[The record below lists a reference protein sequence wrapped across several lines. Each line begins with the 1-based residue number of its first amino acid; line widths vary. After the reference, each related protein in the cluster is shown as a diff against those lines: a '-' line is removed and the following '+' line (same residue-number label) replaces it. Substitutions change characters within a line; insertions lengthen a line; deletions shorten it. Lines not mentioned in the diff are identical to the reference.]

1 MKKLKKSVK
10 AIIISVVAVV
20 VAVSAVLAVVLLRKD
35 GGDNPPAPNNRYIL
49 TDAQLDLVNSINAQ
63 ADKEQAESQKKL
75 EVYDASRFVDENGVA
90 LDMQYV
96 SNVTDE
102 SFVYR
107 TDDSS
112 ELYFFGTNGNNITT
126 PLSSYIDYP
135 VAGRFRFNESVGSIY
150 SYALEYYEGP
160 NVVYDLLV
168 VNIED
173 GEVDILGQKTVK
185 LGEMQETYDAV
196 EEAGFY
202 LSKNCWMYAG
212 AYIDGGVR
220 YTDFEVYSYNGYN
233 DNLLNIEGEF
243 EDIGARKINS
253 YSTFIEYQG
262 VFNYVGKDGLFTFTQ
277 NPLLNYDYQII
288 ETGLIIKEYDNLYQS
303 VVYKFVDA
311 ETCTMRTIV
320 LDDGFSY
327 ANFYSIGD
335 KYFYMYQQTSV
346 EEENEGKF
354 VYFDNKLNR
363 VIAYKGKTF
372 DDKIYYSDGKHILLY
387 NKIISTAASIDA
399 FDHQILFTDD
409 DIYYLDLNS
418 RYSGEY
424 FIVAGQGKNIVT
436 LDGEFLLENDFI
448 DICTSSDG
456 LIGFGDDGKVYL
468 IDIESK
474 EVDEIVDFEETYSRQ
489 INNEKT
495 LLDYGYY
502 VTDDGSDI
510 SVKKFNG
517 EVVSYGNVELSGIS
531 SIAFGTEKVAGWSL
545 SIDGEPVYLTNY
557 ILQQA
562 PVYSQSTY
570 ANNDATSYHDDDHY
584 TNTPCTQVNYVSE
597 FGTYNIDI
605 SHNTKFK
612 LQTFNSSDDA
622 EYITKNGYGDDDCL
636 TECSYDVSV
645 SSGSYYVRY
654 TMSTIKSWV
663 FSGVCGIVHTGRN
676 TYVSSRSGSMTL
688 TYDLCHKYVPKNTD
702 YWDID
707 GEANYSSTEWDNY
720 TGYDSAHTNS
730 KCDID
735 NDSNNLKLKGAT
747 FLGWSAIYNGTQSS
761 VLYSTASSYSAEK
774 VYVFRNGNSFHSNQ
788 YSYACYQPD
797 LYTIRLNLMGDLPT
811 NTIKSSDIAIA
822 SANGFVRKEEGS
834 SDPKTVY
841 YSYENICYF
850 IHRTGATDTSAYDY
864 VDRKCQYPDGSIFP
878 MTVQLPTPSVFG
890 YTFQGWIPSDCGDRQ
905 TWVNTTF
912 KTTSVTNI
920 AGSSVSVIAP
930 ETTVYRLHY
939 GNTKGTTQS
948 IVQMTAVWKAN
959 DFTIL
964 FNYGSND
971 AADKFSAYVQN
982 EVAVLKNNDTGTYY
996 LQTIITDGVNS
1007 TTYVQGSGDS
1017 GTNITFQNITI
1028 KKNDGTNASIKGI
1041 KLGTSANIYPLFKA
1055 DNGQVMADASA
1066 YATDGTKY
1074 YILRSYDINQN
1085 TSLFDINVNGTSLKT
1100 HTGDLST
1107 NVTTTAATYNVTLN
1121 TTFDADALLS
1131 EIFGATKLINDDTK
1145 YLLNTNRVSITGSSS
1160 KFVGWAFKLKNGT
1173 TVAEILQP
1181 ASISSYGGY
1190 DALFNYMKMVNDGN
1204 VPTVLNVE
1212 FYAVYSV
1219 KPYNISMDKKVDT
1232 EQSSSSF
1239 DSSYMKKEYEILSTI
1254 NTNLVN
1260 ADLIN
1265 GGLVE
1270 SDITHQ
1276 GSTTAPEYLST
1287 VTYTF
1292 NVGNPAATDYNDKV
1306 YYIFDKIE
1314 LTNFGVK
1321 FRKGTASQ
1329 SSKGYYYDNATVTL
1343 TNNGT
1348 TWGITAKKVA
1358 GDSVTSVGAAYTV
1371 HKESGYY
1378 YIGTYYTGNDANNK
1392 YNRIKIVSSSARSI
1406 QFTVEYLGISGDYF
1420 QGSPDEVM
1428 THNANQGVFKINST
1442 SAEGGYFGFTIL
1454 PYVKSNFTKDDVI
1467 DVVNS
1472 DTTANDDTVLSMVSQ
1487 TVYEKDSKLYF
1498 WINNVKY
1505 NFVNTDPDAGYYTL
1519 PNGGGAV
1526 SVNDTFGTFFRNSS
1540 SNNTI
1545 YYQKS
1550 DKLIY
1555 YPKQYVTES
1564 TPTKFQVGGVD
1575 TKTNYNSTFIYAI
1588 RPQQNLIYTTSNPTK
1603 SNLKKQDGYEGSAK
1617 IYELYTY
1624 LSGIEIAG
1632 VGTFVLGIDRVID
1645 TKSGNYVYSDMRI
1658 TDTSETS
1665 GTVFT
1670 EAYAANTLISYL
1682 GRTFKVHSSWYYTF
1696 GGNDTAYKNRAL
1708 VMYLTTDQET
1718 GEFYYLM
1725 YTDIYSSE
1733 TNEDATTGDYSI
1745 TFTFSKFNKKL
1756 DLHLN
1761 DGTNT
1766 VDGVEVDTGDL
1777 FSTTDKAIV
1786 YRYLYANANT
1796 IKGGYYSEGLTR
1808 QTGVSTPTEQEFAGI
1823 DDSDDAAYRYANY
1836 DSWKINPSEFVILE
1850 LQPTNGYLIKDLV
1863 IKVKGQVIVSLS
1875 LIKTLDNLSLT
1886 SEGYY
1891 TYTTVSGETTT
1902 NILYND
1908 NGNVSKYFSRY
1919 SNSNNA
1925 NYLNGVGYSRSVESN
1940 WTTNYSSVRMNPVWI
1955 MIGGVYDDVEIYAST
1970 SSYIE
1975 FNITDTTDN
1984 NLGYDGT
1991 AAGSIELDN
2000 LTKLSLVSEVEVAGS
2015 APVKYE
2021 PVKLGTSEATQS
2033 TRVVKTGNT
2042 FRIIFLGKAVLFRK
2056 GIHIYA
2062 SDEQYSSYFTNA
2074 RLYMDA
2080 RLDDGDIVSN
2090 PSAFERL
2097 NNSTNNVFF
2106 GRGEDGKSL
2115 YWTGNVENGYNDV
2128 LNSSKTA
2135 LRSTPEFDGKIAY
2148 SSDCLTYFYI
2158 SNIQAYFGMTT
2169 FSQIHDLTDSKFE
2182 YNNKFMIA
2190 MSIMKNTAS
2199 VATNSYL
2206 YNSTLTN
2213 TEAKPTSGFEYS
2225 FNSLGYNSGLKQH
2238 YTDTTNNRKWL
2249 KNSGESAIECYQ
2261 LDYVGLLGPAGSQ
2274 VNYTKKS
2281 SWFND
2286 TILTNIDKKYN
2297 VYDASSASYKSRAAG
2312 VNSQVGSG
2320 AYGDLTADIYGY
2332 GLSFTYYEIPGY
2344 YLQYIEVI
2352 TADYGSIYIPISS
2365 VLDKCS
2371 GNPTKKGEFSFYSAN
2386 NEPTSTVKTGLYYE
2400 LDYVTTGD
2408 PRFEIRFYQDDAD
2421 ILAAYRSINLLSNG
2435 VTVNF
2440 YSYPHEYSV
2449 SLNAFANEDNGLT
2462 SSKNTISS
2470 ESTFKGFSNNDTVGD
2485 TTQDYTSFSVTYDSL
2500 AVIDRYLTM
2509 KGYTFVGW
2517 GSKYYYEGSDPH
2529 SRYTGKVAGNVVNS
2543 WNSTSKW
2550 YDVRGLFA
2558 SSKRSN
2564 LLNYFPA
2571 TLTWDG
2577 VEDGRA
2583 NYYFGMTSFNSYDF
2597 YVKSSSTDKNRSGY
2611 FITDTGYAGSG
2622 ANQESYN
2629 FWSAYDKLFMAN
2641 LGNYGEEPAYV
2652 IQLFAIWKPN
2662 TYSMKFNVND
2672 STMKNGSTE
2681 SHLRVTD
2688 STWGASTMF
2697 NSAFDTTDYLYF
2709 NIFDINE
2716 TAVEQDEDYYT
2727 FITFDT
2733 SDWYVKQAK
2742 STAGALEAWD
2752 LYNSYKAAD
2761 TYQSFITTYADGYN
2775 DLKTIIDRYGYTWL
2789 GWFASKQDNEKQDDA
2804 EYDASTL
2811 VFGSKY
2817 YKMMATSDSGKNHYT
2832 YYGGGVV
2839 DAGMPML
2846 NETLYDIFNT
2856 NGMVNEVYSQ
2866 FMYFGQHKVNTSLG
2880 KSYVAHYN
2888 YRTVANT
2895 TTITGDENLTVTLYT
2910 NGDWL
2915 NSFAKTIN
2923 KLDPGDATVG
2933 VAITY
2938 FDTTMTYSNYV
2949 YTHSEQKLEVLR
2961 TSNTEKHRLL
2971 YLTAYWE
2978 ENHYKV
2984 VVDWQD
2990 TNTNDDGDSIYSRNP
3005 MGSSPAGILQSDGT
3019 TISKDD
3025 FGMAYFDDFEVSE
3038 RLNKFSPVRVGYD
3051 FLGWTYDFNEAAG
3064 ATNLPS
3070 LYYLDVAAT
3079 EDIESYQTAY
3089 QNYLNNN
3096 ILTTSIVLYVNG
3108 QCLQSGQFNTN
3119 RETLGDTELVDK
3131 NDNPHCVYIF
3141 ALWKAQTFTINF
3153 DLNIEYEDL
3162 ENLYEIDSNFALAL
3176 YNSAPDE
3183 NQNYET
3189 VGIRSDYYRFNNRY
3203 FNDIV
3208 ANVNFTITFDQ
3219 AFSTAYCMIGG
3230 TRFDLTDLFA
3240 TSAGYYF
3247 LGWLYNAN
3255 DAGTL
3260 LVANSLQSMISS
3272 TTNIAES
3279 HNTAGSVQLKNWDA
3293 TNPGDAPVFNFK
3305 CHQEYL
3311 KVTNNKAR
3319 TIYDNGTFEGGA
3331 KLKTSTNNN
3340 VLLSSVDKHGF
3351 SSNFG
3356 SVVIG
3361 GVECP
3366 IVSEVETINL
3376 ETNYYLYF
3384 KYQGVKYYVRFYIEP
3399 NEGSGVTAFTSDE
3412 SYLYFT
3418 SGGVKYKV
3426 RYEYDGATI
3435 VPYIVTSDY
3444 NNRTRFVGTNRIK
3457 MAVFGQ
3463 KAHTNNITRNDLV
3476 ENTSGYNYGFNLY
3489 IQDVTRNTDG
3499 TFEVKKG
3506 NQVSGTPSTLV
3517 FKPQISR
3524 QFTMYAHWEHKNDF
3538 EIVINNGSN
3547 ESDVPTSN
3555 SNPGLSGF
3563 YHVENTYLEGH
3574 HNDGK
3579 DKSELVA
3586 PSSNITESDY
3596 GNDEGYDDPYLALT
3610 YNYYDDLNFNILPF
3624 YNGRYISEITLQ
3636 FYSVTE
3642 VVKIFSQDAEL
3653 MQSNYVYTTYTM
3665 VFKFKWNPVTHK
3677 IEIDQITFNNGIS
3690 AEKVNCGRELEYND
3704 TYDFTRIYQV
3714 TASGSAIKQL
3724 SIIDS
3729 ASFDDYILKMFDYS
3743 TGATAGQVGVMNNN
3757 TVNATYGRRDVNKV
3771 AFNLTKVMSSID
3783 ITCKFSVQTYDLELY
3798 NFLDTNDEREFV
3810 HKEGVGDNNQYATTI
3825 TLDEFTTIVDAGV
3838 NTEGRQPFKAGEV
3851 TNATNVVTISSD
3863 CSKDIVDSYRVP
3875 YGYYI
3880 YGVFYDSS
3888 YVGYRPVDDGYDGPS
3903 DLYNAQI
3910 IVNDP
3915 MFGFEWLYSNGY
3927 YTYGS
3932 TNVAVQ
3938 AFEADKLYAQCS
3950 PVLGTKNKFVQAVRL
3965 EGLANY
3971 NFVGWY
3977 EAVKGTEYIT
3987 FLQYDQL
3994 KESTYISRNIT
4005 LYGYYKPINAPTS
4018 IEFYTWNDTNK
4029 NYVPYYGNKQEYTLN
4044 ANLELSPFIQDTT
4057 TFEVSLKNDQNDFV
4071 DVDNYAKFN
4080 IYNNY
4085 GIDET
4090 AFNSKS
4096 NTSNIFDGNDF
4107 GQNNASDKSLL
4118 ENVLQTYWFYY
4129 YAYDVLY
4136 FVKSSQTHIIRY
4148 DKNRDDAGQPPF
4160 YYYTNEGAKTG
4171 IVYGNVKTTDYDNFT
4186 FVDGSGAT
4194 QELSVQLTVKE
4205 NTFGMEYDIDGSYMY
4220 LSLPAKAD
4228 AVSGSTPSTISRYYR
4243 FHEILD
4249 FSDYYD
4255 DLSAGEK
4262 TTWLSTA
4269 EPRYYVDIMGSRYY
4283 ILPRNNNI
4291 AKTPVAKTIFNKNG
4305 KTTVADGV
4313 PADIVQNSA
4322 FVNIKNYFIEY
4333 YEEFYPVE
4341 YKGYTDRWGSAFINP
4356 FNETDEMK
4364 TTNTVTLPAVS
4375 DNPTSYYFDY
4385 EKAELY
4391 YNGAPSTVEHYVYCP
4406 VNTNY
4411 KSNVAYVSSAGSSAW
4426 ETTGVTI
4433 KTLPSPHI
4441 GYWYDGGEKYGFVG
4455 YIQVTDKI
4463 LENITKRGDA
4473 GDAGS
4478 GGEMYNAFLN
4488 YINQVYK
4495 FEDYDELADFKDQ
4508 AALDAY
4514 LATYDSGGS
4523 GATPVR
4529 LARAFDAFII
4539 ALKEAVGAQVSTYTK
4554 LNFCANLLLADSYD
4568 YEDYAQKKI
4577 SFINVNIPV
4586 SFKELLADP
4595 RDGEQIAIS
4604 ISFLYKFNIITQET
4618 VIHDNLYAI
4627 PVYSPF
4633 VMDYTESAVSKAGS
4647 ELTIDAAKMDIWHFD
4662 IQNNATAHVYNV
4674 FSGDYVNYAVL
4685 TYEQYLTLRA
4695 NNANVADYLTKMIK
4709 NEKIVN
4715 DKTYIQDLFTED
4727 VDTRLRTIDFEP
4739 YSAGHYVVVAYY
4751 NKTGTF
4757 GDGAYVSRVG
4767 DNILHVTRGADGNVT
4782 YEITTMDKYY

>member
-1 MKKLKKSVK
+1 MKKLKNSVK
-10 AIIISVVAVV
+10 AIIFSVVAVV

-35 GGDNPPAPNNRYIL
+35 GDNPPASNNRYIL
-49 TDAQLDLVNSINAQ
+49 TNAQLDLVNSINAQ
-63 ADKEQAESQKKL
+63 ADKEQAKSQKKL
-75 EVYDASRFVDENGVA
+75 EVFDASRFVDENGNA
-90 LDMQYV
+90 LDIKYV

-102 SFVYR
+102 SFLYR
-107 TDDSS
+107 DMTKSDI
-112 ELYFFGTNGNNITT
+112 YYFGTSADNKTTKKSSSINYPIDGDLTLAESFGDYYVYTILYTANGNEMFDYIIVDFGGEEPAIVGTKTLNITEMQNSYDSLEEADIYLT
-126 PLSSYIDYP
+126 NNCWIYGGVYIDNG
-135 VAGRFRFNESVGSIY
+135 VKIS
-150 SYALEYYEGP
+150 
-160 NVVYDLLV
+160 D
-168 VNIED
+168 IE
-173 GEVDILGQKTVK
+173 
-185 LGEMQETYDAV
+185 
-196 EEAGFY
+196 
-202 LSKNCWMYAG
+202 
-212 AYIDGGVR
+212 AY
-220 YTDFEVYSYNGYN
+220 
-233 DNLLNIEGEF
+233 
-243 EDIGARKINS
+243 S
-253 YSTFIEYQG
+253 YSTKNLKLFEIEC
-262 VFNYVGKDGLFTFTQ
+262 NEADIGLRRITENSAYFEIGGNVKYIGQ
-277 NPLLNYDYQII
+277 NNLYSYTKNPSLNYEYQII
-288 ETGLIIKEYDNLYQS
+288 QNGFIVKEYDALYQS
-303 VVYKFVDA
+303 VNYKFVKA
-311 ETCTMRTIV
+311 KNCETV
-320 LDDGFSY
+320 SVALDEGYNVATFSSV
-327 ANFYSIGD
+327 ND
-335 KYFYMYQQTSV
+335 KYFYMYQQPALDV
-346 EEENEGKF
+346 AENGVF
-354 VYFDNKLNR
+354 VYFDNEFNEIIR
-363 VIAYKGKTF
+363 YQGKTT
-372 DDKIYYSDGKHILLY
+372 DDKIYYSDNKYILLY
-387 NKIISTAASIDA
+387 NKIISTENKVKA
-399 FDHQILFTDD
+399 FDHKLLYNESEN
-409 DIYYLDLNS
+409 YYLKISQNYNKD
-418 RYSGEY
+418 Y
-424 FIVAGQGKNIVT
+424 FIVSGIGENIST
-436 LDGEFLLENDFI
+436 LSGEFLLEYDFVEILASNDGF
-448 DICTSSDG
+448 
-456 LIGFGDDGKVYL
+456 IGFDEENNAYL
-468 IDIESK
+468 ID
-474 EVDEIVDFEETYSRQ
+474 VDKKSYTI
-489 INNEKT
+489 INDYDKVSSTQLNNDSMI
-495 LLDYGYY
+495 LDYGYY
-502 VTDDGSDI
+502 ITDDGSNI
-510 SVKKFNG
+510 SVNKFNG
-517 EVVSYGNVELSGIS
+517 EIASFDNLDLTDISLVSVGTLDVSGWNIS
-531 SIAFGTEKVAGWSL
+531 VGGQSL
-545 SIDGEPVYLTNY
+545 YLTDY
-557 ILQQA
+557 SKQQTFSMA
-562 PVYSQSTY
+562 QNFGSMPSADAYASSSCYS
-570 ANNDATSYHDDDHY
+570 
-584 TNTPCTQVNYVSE
+584 NTVWSKISFYGLY
-597 FGTYNIDI
+597 GTYSAEKWN
-605 SHNTKFK
+605 HFQVK
-612 LQTFNSSDDA
+612 LERKNSSDDA
-622 EYITKNGYGDDDCL
+622 ETLKKYGWGGDDDAV
-636 TECSYDVSV
+636 EGDCSYSISV
-645 SSGSYYVRY
+645 SSSLYKVTYSVTKLHAWCFVVTAWCTRDAFEIGINSEGEGSL
-654 TMSTIKSWV
+654 
-663 FSGVCGIVHTGRN
+663 
-676 TYVSSRSGSMTL
+676 TL
-688 TYDLCHKYVPKNTD
+688 YYDLCHKYVPKDTD

-707 GEANYSSTEWDNY
+707 GEANYSSTEWDSY

-730 KCDID
+730 QCTID
-735 NDSNNLKLKGAT
+735 DDYNNLKLKGAT
-747 FLGWSAIYNGTQSS
+747 FVGWSSIYNSTQSS
-761 VLYSTASSYSAEK
+761 VLYSATSSYSTEK
-774 VYVFRNGNSFHSNQ
+774 YYVYRNGNDFHYNQ
-788 YSYACYQPD
+788 YTYASYSPDVYQV
-797 LYTIRLNLMGDLPT
+797 RLNLMGDLPT
-811 NTIKSSDIAIA
+811 NTIKSSDITITT
-822 SANGFVRKEEGS
+822 ANGFEKKEEGS

-841 YSYENICYF
+841 YLYEDICYF
-850 IHRTGATDTSAYDY
+850 IHRSGSTTNASDY
-864 VDRKCQYPDGSIFP
+864 VDRKHKYADGSIRP
-878 MTVQLPTPSVFG
+878 MTVKLPTPSVFG
-890 YTFQGWIPSDCGDRQ
+890 YTFQGWVPSGCGERQ
-905 TWVNTTF
+905 DWVNTTF
-912 KTTSVTNI
+912 KTKSVTNV
-920 AGSSVSVIAP
+920 AGNAVNVIPA
-930 ETTVYRLHY
+930 ETDVYRLHF
-939 GNTKGTTQS
+939 GATRGTDQPT
-948 IVQMTAVWKAN
+948 VEMTAVWQAN
-959 DFTIL
+959 EFTIL

-971 AADKFSAYVQN
+971 AADKFSAFVQN
-982 EVAVLKNNDTGTYY
+982 EVAVLKDNESGTYY
-996 LQTIITDGVNS
+996 LQSIITDGVNNTIYTQNSSDNS
-1007 TTYVQGSGDS
+1007 TK
-1017 GTNITFQNITI
+1017 ITFKDITI
-1028 KKNDGTNASIKGI
+1028 KKLDGTNMTVKGL
-1041 KLGTSANIYPLFKA
+1041 KFGTSGNIYPLYKA
-1055 DNGQVMADASA
+1055 DNGQLIEDASA

-1074 YILRSYDINQN
+1074 YVLRSYDINQN
-1085 TSLFDINVNGTSLKT
+1085 TSLFDINVNGKSLKT
-1100 HTGDLST
+1100 FSGSITT
-1107 NVTTTAATYNVTLN
+1107 NVTTTQATYNISLS
-1121 TTFDADALLS
+1121 TTFNADALLS
-1131 EIFGATKLINDDTK
+1131 EIFGATKLINNDTK
-1145 YLLNTNRVSITGSSS
+1145 YLLNTNRISITGSSS
-1160 KFVGWAFKLKNGT
+1160 KFVGWAIKIKYGT
-1173 TVAEILQP
+1173 TSAEILQP
-1181 ASISSYGGY
+1181 ASINSVGGY
-1190 DALFNYMKMVNDGN
+1190 LRLYEYMKMVNNGS
-1204 VPTVLNVE
+1204 VPSTLNIE
-1212 FYAVYSV
+1212 FYAMYSV
-1219 KPYNISMDKKVDT
+1219 KPYTITIDKKVDT

-1239 DSSYMKKEYEILSTI
+1239 DSSYMKKEYEISSTI
-1254 NTNLVN
+1254 NTNLVD
-1260 ADLIN
+1260 AELIN

-1276 GSTTAPEYLST
+1276 ASTTASEYLST

-1292 NVGNPAATDYNDKV
+1292 NVGNPLATDYNDKV

-1329 SSKGYYYDNATVTL
+1329 SSKGYYYDNATVTF

-1358 GDSVTSVGAAYTV
+1358 GDSTTSVGGAYTV
-1371 HKESGYY
+1371 YNESGYY
-1378 YIGTYYTGNDANNK
+1378 YIGTYYSGNDANNK

-1406 QFTVEYLGISGDYF
+1406 QFTIEYLGISGDYF
-1420 QGSPDEVM
+1420 QGSPESM
-1428 THNANQGVFKINST
+1428 THQATQGVFKINSD

-1454 PYVKSNFTKDDVI
+1454 PYVKSNYTKDDVI

-1472 DTTANDDTVLSMVSQ
+1472 DTSANDDTVLSVVSQ

-1505 NFVNTDPDAGYYTL
+1505 NFVNTSPDTGYYTL
-1519 PNGGGAV
+1519 PSGGGVVTA
-1526 SVNDTFGTFFRNSS
+1526 NGTFGTFFRNTG

-1545 YYQKS
+1545 YYHKG
-1550 DKLIY
+1550 DKLVY
-1555 YPKQYVTES
+1555 YPKQYVTE
-1564 TPTKFQVGGVD
+1564 TTVTKFQVGGEY

-1603 SNLKKQDGYEGSAK
+1603 SNLKKQDGYESSAK

-1632 VGTFVLGIDRVID
+1632 VGTFVLGIDRVIE

-1658 TDTSETS
+1658 TDTSETP

-1670 EAYAANTLISYL
+1670 EAYDSNTLIAYL

-1696 GGNDTAYKNRAL
+1696 GGNATAYKNRAL
-1708 VMYLTTDQET
+1708 IMYLTTDQAT

-1777 FSTTDKAIV
+1777 FSTTDKSIV

-1796 IKGGYYSEGLTR
+1796 VKGGYYSEGLTR
-1808 QTGVSTPTEQEFAGI
+1808 QTGVTAPTKQAFAGV
-1823 DDSDDAAYRYANY
+1823 STSSSAAYRYANY

-1850 LQPTNGYLIKDLV
+1850 LQPTNGYLIKDLL

-1875 LIKTLDNLSLT
+1875 LIETLDNLSLT
-1886 SEGYY
+1886 SDGYY

-1908 NGNVSKYFSRY
+1908 NGNVSKYFNRY

-1925 NYLNGVGYSRSVESN
+1925 NFLNGVGYSRSIESN

-1970 SSYIE
+1970 TSYIE

-1991 AAGSIELDN
+1991 AVGSIELDN
-2000 LTKLSLVSEVEVAGS
+2000 LTKLSLVSEVEIVGS
-2015 APVKYE
+2015 EPVSYE
-2021 PVKLGTSEATQS
+2021 PVKLGTTEATQS

-2042 FRIIFLGKAVLFRK
+2042 FRIIFLGKAVLFRR

-2080 RLDDGDIVSN
+2080 RLDDGDIVSD

-2097 NNSTNNVFF
+2097 NDESANVFF
-2106 GRGEDGKSL
+2106 GRGADGKSL
-2115 YWTGNVENGYNDV
+2115 YWTGDVENGYNDV

-2135 LRSTPEFDGKIAY
+2135 LRSTPEFDGKIVY

-2158 SNIQAYFGMTT
+2158 SNIQTYFGKTT

-2225 FNSLGYNSGLKQH
+2225 FNSLGYNSGLKQY

-2249 KNSGESAIECYQ
+2249 RNSGESAIECYQ
-2261 LDYVGLLGPAGSQ
+2261 LDYVGLLGPAGSPI
-2274 VNYTKKS
+2274 YTKKS

-2371 GNPTKKGEFSFYSAN
+2371 GTPTKKGEFSFYSAT
-2386 NEPTSTVKTGLYYE
+2386 NEPTATVKTGLYYE

-2440 YSYPHEYSV
+2440 YSYPHKYGV

-2470 ESTFKGFSNNDTVGD
+2470 EATFKGFSNNDTVGD
-2485 TTQDYTSFSVTYDSL
+2485 TTEDYTSFSVTYDSL

-2529 SRYTGKVAGNVVNS
+2529 SRYTGKVAGNVVNT

-2577 VEDGRA
+2577 VEDGRT
-2583 NYYFGMTSFNSYDF
+2583 NYYYGMTSFNSYDF

-2641 LGNYGEEPAYV
+2641 LGNYGEAPAYV

-2672 STMKNGSTE
+2672 STMRNGSTE
-2681 SHLRVTD
+2681 SYLRVTD
-2688 STWGASTMF
+2688 STWGSSTMF

-2716 TAVEQDEDYYT
+2716 SEVEQDEDYYT

-2789 GWFASKQDNEKQDDA
+2789 GWFASKQDNEKQDA
-2804 EYDASTL
+2804 ATYDASTL

-2832 YYGGGVV
+2832 YFGGGVV
-2839 DAGMPML
+2839 NAGMPML

-2895 TTITGDENLTVTLYT
+2895 TTINGDENLTVTLYT

-2949 YTHSEQKLEVLR
+2949 YTHSEQKLDVIR
-2961 TSNTEKHRLL
+2961 TSDTAKHRLL
-2971 YLTAYWE
+2971 YVTAYWE

-3051 FLGWTYDFNEAAG
+3051 FLGWTYDFNETVG

-3108 QCLQSGQFNTN
+3108 QCLQSGQFNNN
-3119 RETLGDTELVDK
+3119 RETLGDSELVDK

-3153 DLNIEYEDL
+3153 DLNIEYEEL

-3183 NQNYET
+3183 NQNYQT

-3260 LVANSLQSMISS
+3260 LVANSLQSMVSS
-3272 TTNIAES
+3272 TTNVVES

-3319 TIYDNGTFEGGA
+3319 TIYDNGTFEGGT

-3340 VLLSSVDKHGF
+3340 VLLSTVDKHGF

-3356 SVVIG
+3356 SVKIG
-3361 GVECP
+3361 GVEYP

-3418 SGGVKYKV
+3418 SSGVKYKV
-3426 RYEYDGATI
+3426 RYEYDGTTI

-3476 ENTSGYNYGFNLY
+3476 TNTSGYNYGFNLY
-3489 IQDVTRNTDG
+3489 IQDVTRKPDG
-3499 TFEVKKG
+3499 TFEIKKG
-3506 NQVSGTPSTLV
+3506 NQVTGTPSTLE

-3538 EIVINNGSN
+3538 EIVLNNGSN
-3547 ESDVPTSN
+3547 ESGVPTSN

-3579 DKSELVA
+3579 DKSELVV

-3624 YNGRYISEITLQ
+3624 YNGRYISEITLK

-3653 MQSNYVYTTYTM
+3653 MQSNYVYTTYTL

-3690 AEKVNCGRELEYND
+3690 AEKINCGRELEYNE

-3743 TGATAGQVGVMNNN
+3743 TAADAGQVGVMNNN

-3783 ITCKFSVQTYDLELY
+3783 VTCKFSVQTYDLELY

-3863 CSKDIVDSYRVP
+3863 CSKDIIDSYRVP

-3888 YVGYRPVDDGYDGPS
+3888 YVGYRPVDDGDDGPN

-3938 AFEADKLYAQCS
+3938 AFDADKLYAQCS

-3977 EAVKGTEYIT
+3977 EAVKGTEFIT

-4090 AFNSKS
+4090 SFNSKS
-4096 NTSNIFDGNDF
+4096 NTNNIFDGNDF

-4160 YYYTNEGAKTG
+4160 YYYTNEAAETG
-4171 IVYGNVKTTDYDNFT
+4171 IVYGDVKTTDYDNFT

-4194 QELSVQLTVKE
+4194 QELTIQLKVKE

-4228 AVSGSTPSTISRYYR
+4228 AVSGSTPGTISRYYR

-4255 DLSAGEK
+4255 SLSSGEK
-4262 TTWLSTA
+4262 SIWLSNA

-4291 AKTPVAKTIFNKNG
+4291 AKTPVAKTIFNKEG
-4305 KTTVADGV
+4305 KTSVADGV

-4341 YKGYTDRWGSAFINP
+4341 YKGYTDKWGSAFINP

-4364 TTNTVTLPAVS
+4364 TTNTVTLPAIGE
-4375 DNPTSYYFDY
+4375 NPTSFYFDY

-4391 YNGAPSTVEHYVYCP
+4391 YNGAPSTMEHYVYCP

-4441 GYWYDGGEKYGFVG
+4441 GYWYDGGEKYAFVG

-4463 LENITKRGDA
+4463 LENITKRGDTD
-4473 GDAGS
+4473 DAGS
-4478 GGEMYNAFLN
+4478 GGEMYNSFLN
-4488 YINQVYK
+4488 YINEVYK

-4514 LATYDSGGS
+4514 LATYDHGGS
-4523 GATPVR
+4523 GETSVR

-4539 ALKEAVGAQVSTYTK
+4539 ALKEAVGAQVSNYTK

-4577 SFINVNIPV
+4577 SFINVNVPV

-4674 FSGDYVNYAVL
+4674 FSGDFVNYAVL

-4695 NNANVADYLTKMIK
+4695 NSENVADYLTKMIK
-4709 NEKIVN
+4709 SEKIVN